1 MARRKRIFTI
11 GYEEHRESAS
21 LISALADAGIER
33 VIDVRELPLS
43 RRRGFSK
50 TSLATALEGAQ
61 IEYRHDRRL
70 GNPKPFRELYKRGQ
84 VSRGQAAYQ
93 RHLAS
98 NAMDAVRALAC
109 TLREAKIC
117 LLCLEGDHRLCHRS
131 VIVQAL
137 EAEVPGLQVVN
148 L

>member
-11 GYEEHRESAS
+11 GYEEHRESGS
-21 LISALADAGIER
+21 LISALAEAGIER

-43 RRRGFSK
+43 RRKGFSK
-50 TSLATALEGAQ
+50 TGLAAALEGVN
-61 IEYRHDRRL
+61 IEYLHDRRL
-70 GNPKPFRELYKRGQ
+70 GNPKPFRDLYKNGQ
-84 VSRGQAAYQ
+84 LHRGQAAYR

-98 NAMDAVRALAC
+98 NAMDAVRALAG
-109 TLREAKIC
+109 TLREAKTC
-117 LLCLEGDHRLCHRS
+117 LLCLEHDHRLCHRS

-137 EAEVPGLQVVN
+137 EAEIPGLVVVN